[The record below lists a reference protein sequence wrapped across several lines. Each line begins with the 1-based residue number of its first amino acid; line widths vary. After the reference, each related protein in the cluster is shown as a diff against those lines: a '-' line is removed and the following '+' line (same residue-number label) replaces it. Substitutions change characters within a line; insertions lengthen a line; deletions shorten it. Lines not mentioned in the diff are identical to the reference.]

1 MRVKTELQQN
11 PTGTKPRTRINI
23 LMVDDQP
30 AKLLTYEA
38 ILEELDENLIK
49 ATSGREALDYLL
61 KTDVAVVLMDVSMPE
76 MDGFELADMI
86 RQHPRFNQTAI
97 IFVSAVHLTT
107 FDRLRGYARGAV
119 DYISVPFDPELLR
132 AKVTVFAEL
141 YRRTRQLEQLNQQL
155 EMRVHERT
163 EEIERRAQLLEAVNS
178 ELMMRNKELDAIVK
192 TAPDIIF
199 SSRNGMDRDYLSDR
213 FYEYTGAPAAS
224 ATGLGWTQYLHPE
237 DTEAIDNDWRK
248 SLLESRPYESEYR
261 LRSRSGEYRWFRA
274 RAVPL
279 RDSSDTIVKW
289 YGTCSDIHDSK
300 LLEKSML
307 ENSAFLERTV
317 KERTDALRRMSGRLM
332 TLQDAERR
340 RIARELHDSVGQE
353 LAAAKMNLDRLIVSQ
368 TNPSPITEEA
378 KDSLKRAIQQV
389 RTISHLLH
397 PPLLDEIGLASAIR
411 WYIDGMTAR
420 SGMRFSFVAAPTEF
434 PRLAIALETAL
445 FRVVQ
450 EAMTN
455 VYRHS
460 DATEALVCLTR
471 DVDSIILQVQ
481 DNGKGLRD
489 EVRNLQSAA
498 LGVGIGGM
506 KQRVEELGGEFRL
519 SDGAPGTIVEVTIP
533 LSDELHRGAPAPD
546 PHAA

>member
-1 MRVKTELQQN
+1 MRVKTETLQN

-49 ATSGREALDYLL
+49 ATSGREALDHLL

-132 AKVTVFAEL
+132 AKVTVFSEL

-213 FYEYTGAPAAS
+213 FYEYTGSPVGS
-224 ATGLGWTQYLHPE
+224 ATGLGWTQYVHPE
-237 DTEAIDNDWRK
+237 DTEGIDNRWRK
-248 SLLESRPYESEYR
+248 SLRESKPYESEYR
-261 LRSRSGEYRWFRA
+261 LRSQSGEYRWFRA

-279 RDSSDTIVKW
+279 RDSSDKIVKW

-353 LAAAKMNLDRLIVSQ
+353 LAAAKMNLDRVIVSQ
-368 TNPSPITEEA
+368 TDPSPITEEA

-420 SGMRFSFVAAPTEF
+420 SGIRFSFVAAPPEF

-471 DVDSIILQVQ
+471 DEDSIILQVH

-489 EVRNLQSAA
+489 EVRNLQSSA

-519 SDGAPGTIVEVTIP
+519 SGGAPGTIVEVTIP
-533 LSDELHRGAPAPD
+533 LSDELHRGGSAPD
-546 PHAA
+546 PPAA